1 MPGYADGLTEE
12 REQTPMSGSTIH
24 HTSTYGPCK
33 LSKLDLM
40 GIRFADKGGDG
51 SGAGGGEEGGENNSD
66 KGGEGKGGDGKSQFT
81 PPTSQ
86 EEFDRIIAQRLQ
98 RERANYA
105 DYDDLKKKAADLD
118 KLREEQKTAD
128 EKALDAAKEEGRNEV
143 RSVLAAERVSNALAK
158 ALTGRLPD
166 AAALLDL
173 DRSQFVKDG
182 GTADVEKIQA
192 WVEAHSTE
200 VKQDGKKGDPG
211 QGRQDEGNGSLAAG
225 QAAYAA
231 RHPRKQQ

>member
-1 MPGYADGLTEE
+1 
-12 REQTPMSGSTIH
+12 MSGSNTH

-40 GIRFADKGGDG
+40 GIRFADNGGDG
-51 SGAGGGEEGGENNSD
+51 TGAGGDGTDDAN
-66 KGGEGKGGDGKSQFT
+66 KGGGGDGKGGDGKSYT
-81 PPTSQ
+81 PPESQ

-98 RERANYA
+98 RERANFA

-143 RSVLAAERVSNALAK
+143 RSLLAAERVSNALAK
-158 ALTGRLPD
+158 ALNGRVPD

-173 DRSQFVKDG
+173 DRSQFIKDG
-182 GTADVEKIQA
+182 GADVEKITA
-192 WVEAHSTE
+192 WVEANSTE
-200 VKQDGKKGDPG
+200 QEKPAKKGDPG
-211 QGRQDEGNGSLAAG
+211 QGRQDDGNGSISAG
-225 QAAYAA
+225 QSEYEK
-231 RHPRKQQ
+231 RHPRK